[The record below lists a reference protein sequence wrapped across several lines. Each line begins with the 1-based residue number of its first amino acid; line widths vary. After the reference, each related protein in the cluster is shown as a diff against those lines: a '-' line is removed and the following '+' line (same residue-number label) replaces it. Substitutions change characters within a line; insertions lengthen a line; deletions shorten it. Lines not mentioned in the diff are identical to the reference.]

1 MSGSASLAQQRTSL
15 ALRRTLLGLVLNA
28 ALLLRMPPLGV
39 PAGLVVLAG
48 AAGGYLFLRAGAK
61 PGWWVLLTVGTG
73 CLDAATILATQ
84 LAGHR

>member
-1 MSGSASLAQQRTSL
+1 
-15 ALRRTLLGLVLNA
+15 
-28 ALLLRMPPLGV
+28 MPPLGV
-39 PAGLVVLAG
+39 TAGLLVLAG

-84 LAGHR
+84 LVGHR